1 MDTEA
6 KSPTLLATR
15 HLLKPVVR
23 WLLRGG
29 VTWKEFT
36 DLSRSV
42 FVKVASEEFGIRG
55 RPTNLTRVAIVTGIN
70 RREVARQRAELDA
83 EVPREPVYL
92 NAAQRILSAWHQ
104 EPAYFDA
111 DRAPRLL
118 PLDGPAPSFAD
129 LCDRHG
135 GDLPMSALLKELRAV
150 GAVRQEGDGVRA
162 VARSYIPQQMD
173 PDKVLRAG
181 DVLNDIGSTVV
192 HDLICPPGEPL
203 RFERRAEN
211 DSIDP
216 RALPAFREF
225 LELEGQAFLERVDD
239 WLSQHAVARQNGSEV
254 APIRLGV
261 GVYHLQSSINGG
273 EYK

>member
-1 MDTEA
+1 MDADT

-15 HLLKPVVR
+15 RLLKPVVR

-29 VTWKEFT
+29 VTWKEFA

-42 FVKVASEEFGIRG
+42 FVEVATEEFGIRG

-83 EVPREPVYL
+83 EVPQEPVYL

-104 EPAYFDA
+104 EPSYLDA
-111 DRAPRLL
+111 ARMPRVI

-150 GAVRQEGDGVRA
+150 GAVRQERDGVRA
-162 VARSYIPQQMD
+162 VTRTYIPQQMD

-181 DVLNDIGSTVV
+181 DVLNDIGRSRP
-192 HDLICPPGEPL
+192 DLPD
-203 RFERRAEN
+203 RTAAAFRA
-211 DSIDP
+211 SRGKRPHRPAGTAQVSRVSGARGTGVP
-216 RALPAFREF
+216 RASR
-225 LELEGQAFLERVDD
+225 
-239 WLSQHAVARQNGSEV
+239 
-254 APIRLGV
+254 
-261 GVYHLQSSINGG
+261 
-273 EYK
+273 